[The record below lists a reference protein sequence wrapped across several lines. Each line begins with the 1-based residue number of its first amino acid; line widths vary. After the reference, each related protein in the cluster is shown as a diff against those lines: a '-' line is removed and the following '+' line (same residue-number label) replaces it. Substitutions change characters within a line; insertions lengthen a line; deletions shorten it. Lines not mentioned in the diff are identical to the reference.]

1 MIHQIIPDQRSA
13 ISDQTN
19 NNTGDDGDQLIIKR
33 ANFSGGST
41 CPPGSVCFIIA
52 FIKTD
57 KDDDK
62 DGDGP

>member
-1 MIHQIIPDQRSA
+1 MLIRSYP
-13 ISDQTN
+13 ISDQAN